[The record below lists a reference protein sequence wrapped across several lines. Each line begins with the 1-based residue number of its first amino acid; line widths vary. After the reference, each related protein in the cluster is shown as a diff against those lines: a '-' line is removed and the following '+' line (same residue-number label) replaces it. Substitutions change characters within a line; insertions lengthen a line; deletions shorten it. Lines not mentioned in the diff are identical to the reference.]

1 MDTILNIAGP
11 YIGVLTGCILALFLI
26 RVKWCYLALFLL
38 FIFGCALCALAGY
51 FAGYPI
57 ISALR
62 TDSWWYLL
70 SAASGMMIWVFLC
83 MRIFAQHRLSCR
95 NL

>member
-1 MDTILNIAGP
+1 
-11 YIGVLTGCILALFLI
+11 
-26 RVKWCYLALFLL
+26 
-38 FIFGCALCALAGY
+38 
-51 FAGYPI
+51 
-57 ISALR
+57 
-62 TDSWWYLL
+62 LL